1 MPSWMGTTQGTMQG
15 RMKRDGWDSLP
26 SPNDISV
33 FITTFLILPRPF
45 TCSEA
50 AAASATQDE

>member
-1 MPSWMGTTQGTMQG
+1 MPSWMGTMQG
-15 RMKRDGWDSLP
+15 RTKRDGWDSLP